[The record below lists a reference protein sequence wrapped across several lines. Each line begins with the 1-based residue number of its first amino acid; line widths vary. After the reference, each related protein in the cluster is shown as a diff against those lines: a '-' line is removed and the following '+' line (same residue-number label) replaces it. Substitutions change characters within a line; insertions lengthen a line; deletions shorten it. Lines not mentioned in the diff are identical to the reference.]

1 MGSGISHMT
10 HMCRHYTAQLH
21 TASYSSPRLGRSQ
34 SSTRPLLSRSCREL
48 ALCTQPAAAGRHRLT
63 NTPSASPGTTRSCVR
78 REQKAHTN
86 ARLATR
92 SAQRLRQ
99 GFQVSVDLLEV
110 RALCRSPAAE
120 AWLPS
125 QDQAGQEAKT
135 KKPSAVAAHCLQ
147 HSGFQAVNA

>member
-1 MGSGISHMT
+1 MGSGIPHMT

-63 NTPSASPGTTRSCVR
+63 NIPSASPGTTRSYVR
-78 REQKAHTN
+78 GSMQKAHANT
-86 ARLATR
+86 RLATR

-120 AWLPS
+120 AWLPL
-125 QDQAGQEAKT
+125 QHQAGQEAKT

-147 HSGFQAVNA
+147 HSRVSGR